1 MANYTKSFNFR
12 NGVQVDDNNFIIN
25 PSGLVGIGTTKPEK
39 LLDVYGNARISG
51 ISSLSSVNISGVA
64 TVGSGINI
72 DAASGIITAIKFVGD
87 GSGLTNTVAI
97 TTDGF
102 IAQAGSIGTTAKVG
116 VGTESPRSQ
125 FDVVGNVRVE
135 GISTFTGNGNYSA
148 GLAIDVVGHT
158 ELDNLNV
165 SGLSTFGGNVD
176 INADIDVDGHTELDD
191 LSVSG
196 VSTFSDDVDFI
207 GDPVGT
213 ALTSIQFHKG
223 DGTNSDLDTLRF
235 YDSSSITLGV
245 GNTGG
250 LSLRGNWGQGSYIL
264 ASGDN
269 FFLDG
274 GASTAIK
281 IRTQFARNAIVANSG
296 NGGSGTV
303 ELYHSAGGTA
313 TKKLET
319 SGLGVTVYGTVDSTQ
334 LNVTGIATIGVASIT
349 TLNPV
354 KALVA
359 TGIATFKDDVQFH
372 GFAGVTSAF
381 WDKDNNRLELKDNV
395 KLTFGETRD
404 LQISHNGTDSI
415 IKDAG
420 VGRLKIL
427 GGFQVKNVGDTQTLI
442 TANTS
447 GANATN
453 VELYHANTLKF
464 ETVSVGASTYGQLK
478 VARLNGGT
486 SDLSQS
492 YGALRYGNENAAFDY
507 STRKSLDLL
516 NYDTGNINFNLDAS
530 NDNVDVGNF
539 YWSKYNNPIMTLTN
553 GGNLGIGITEPEYKL
568 HVSGISTFTG
578 DVTAGNNL
586 LVGNDLTINNNLT
599 VSNINADLTGNVT
612 GNLTGNFYTTSGIS
626 TAYNFKAGTIGI
638 GTTGST
644 DYPLKVNNGLTSNM
658 VSVDALGKLKVE
670 NNLLVEGSSTFNNVS
685 LTTNAE
691 LNVGSVSSSGA
702 VDFKDAGAITK
713 RFMVPPKVSTT
724 ERGNLTGLVA
734 GAMIYNTSDDK
745 IQVYNGTSWETIT
758 SS

>member
-25 PSGLVGIGTTKPEK
+25 PAGLVGIGTTKPEK
-39 LLDVYGNARISG
+39 LLDVYGNARVSG
-51 ISSLSSVNISGVA
+51 ISSLSLVNISGVA
-64 TVGSGINI
+64 TVGTGITI
-72 DAASGIITAIKFVGD
+72 DGASGIITAIKFVGD

-165 SGLSTFGGNVD
+165 SGLSTFGGNLD

-191 LSVSG
+191 LNVTG
-196 VSTFSDDVDFI
+196 VSTFDGVVRINSGIKPDVNQGAYLGAPGTAWSSATIGEITIASGNNNGEIDTTAGNLTLDSTGGTIEIDDDLSVTGVSTFTGAIDANGDLDVD
-207 GDPVGT
+207 GHT
-213 ALTSIQFHKG
+213 E
-223 DGTNSDLDTLRF
+223 LD
-235 YDSSSITLGV
+235 D
-245 GNTGG
+245 
-250 LSLRGNWGQGSYIL
+250 
-264 ASGDN
+264 
-269 FFLDG
+269 
-274 GASTAIK
+274 
-281 IRTQFARNAIVANSG
+281 
-296 NGGSGTV
+296 
-303 ELYHSAGGTA
+303 
-313 TKKLET
+313 
-319 SGLGVTVYGTVDSTQ
+319 
-334 LNVTGIATIGVASIT
+334 LNVTGIATLGVASIT

-354 KALVA
+354 KGLVA
-359 TGIATFKDDVQFH
+359 TGIATFNDDVEFI
-372 GFAGVTSAF
+372 GASAGITSAY
-381 WDKDNNRLELKDNV
+381 WDQSESALRLKNDV
-395 KLTFGETRD
+395 KLQF
-404 LQISHNGTDSI
+404 
-415 IKDAG
+415 
-420 VGRLKIL
+420 
-427 GGFQVKNVGDTQTLI
+427 GDTQKLDIYHTTAGDSVIEETGTGSLTIKGTTL
-442 TANTS
+442 NLQ
-447 GANATN
+447 ATN
-453 VELYHANTLKF
+453 GTNLFTSDTNNIVKLYNAGTIKF
-464 ETVSVGASTYGQLK
+464 ETVSAGASTYGQLN

-486 SDLSQS
+486 SNLSQS

-539 YWSKYNNPIMTLTN
+539 YWNKYNNPIMTLTN
-553 GGNLGIGITEPEYKL
+553 GGNLGIGITEPEYPL
-568 HVSGISTFTG
+568 HVSGVSTFTG

-599 VSNINADLTGNVT
+599 VSNINADVTGNVT
-612 GNLTGNFYTTSGIS
+612 GNLTGNFYTTSGFS
-626 TAYNFKAGTIGI
+626 TAYNFKSGTIGI
-638 GTTGST
+638 GTTAST

-658 VSVDALGKLKVE
+658 VSVDAYGKLTVE
-670 NNLLVEGSSTFNNVS
+670 NNLLVEGSSTFANVS

-691 LNVGSVSSSGA
+691 LNVGSLSSSGA
-702 VDFKDAGAITK
+702 VDFKDAGAVTK
-713 RFMVPPKVSTT
+713 RFMVPPKVTTT
-724 ERGNLTGLVA
+724 ERGNLTNLVA